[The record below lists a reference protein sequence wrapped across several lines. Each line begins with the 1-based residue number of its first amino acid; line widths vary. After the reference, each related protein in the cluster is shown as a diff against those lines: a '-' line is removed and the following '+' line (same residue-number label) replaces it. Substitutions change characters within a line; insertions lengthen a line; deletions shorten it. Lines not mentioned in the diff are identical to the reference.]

1 MPFGTLKTKEAR
13 GPIPLC
19 SPPYPVGLDE
29 FTDITALVIQ
39 YHTTYDA
46 VKDLV
51 PEECEL
57 DDEPLVTL
65 TLLGYGMGPIGAYN
79 EFVSQV
85 QVTWQ
90 GKKYT
95 FAIELVLNNEG
106 AIYAG
111 RERWGIPKVMGNV
124 VWDPSKINSAP
135 NGIITGHVER
145 PAGCKLVQF
154 GFKPEKKLQDWG
166 PLNNPKRESL
176 QLRSIPAA
184 NCHDPPVLRE
194 FIPTWFEMTHAEVWK
209 GEGSIGLFNGSEFDP
224 IHRLKVVRYVGAA
237 MLRNARAVLHPVT
250 ETFAI

>member
-13 GPIPLC
+13 GPIPLS

-29 FTDITALVIQ
+29 FTDVQGLSIQ

-46 VKDLV
+46 AKDLI

-57 DDEPLVTL
+57 EDEPLVTL

-79 EFVSQV
+79 EFICQV
-85 QVTWQ
+85 EVKWQ
-90 GKKYT
+90 GKKYG
-95 FAIELVLNNEG
+95 FSIELVLNNEG

-124 VWDPSKINSAP
+124 VWDPSRINSAP

-154 GFKPEKKLQDWG
+154 GFKPQKKVQDWG
-166 PLNNPKRESL
+166 ALSRPKRESL
-176 QLRSIPAA
+176 HLRSIPAA
-184 NCHDPPVLRE
+184 NSYDPPVLRE
-194 FIPTWFEMTHAEVWK
+194 FIPTCHEITHAELWT
-209 GEGSIGLFNGSEFDP
+209 GEGSIGLFNVSEFDP
-224 IHRLKVVRYVGAA
+224 IHRLKVVRYVGAT
-237 MLRNARAVLHPVT
+237 MYRNARSVLHPIT
-250 ETFAI
+250 KTFPV